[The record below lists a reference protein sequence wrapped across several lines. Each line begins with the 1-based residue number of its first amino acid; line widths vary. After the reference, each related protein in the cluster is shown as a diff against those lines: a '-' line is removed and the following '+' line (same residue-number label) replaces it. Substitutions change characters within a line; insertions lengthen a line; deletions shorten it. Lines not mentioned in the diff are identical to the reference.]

1 MTTTLTWLRIELRRR
16 WRPLVV
22 LALLIAFATATV
34 LTAFAG
40 ARRGNTAVDRLLE
53 ETLPA
58 TVAVLANQPDFDWDE
73 IRALPEVEALAL
85 FPVSSFGVD
94 DIPWSDHVDAFP
106 PMDDALL
113 RTLERPVVM
122 AGRLPD
128 QSRVDEVVVAP
139 GFLATYHRKVGDQ
152 VALRLPS
159 PEQINREDFDPA
171 TGEAFAGPTV
181 KARIVGV
188 IRSPWFAEDVGS
200 PGGVLPS
207 SALVA
212 KYHDNLI
219 GQISFVNALVRL
231 KGGTDDVESFR
242 AGLAAA
248 SGRNDIDVWDIDA
261 KFQEPRRQLNHF
273 EAISLTAFGLAA
285 LAAAIVLVGQS
296 VARYAA
302 ATAADL
308 HVLRA
313 VGLATRQGVVLASA
327 APFLASLAGATL
339 GVAGAAVASLWTP
352 IGAASLQEPAP
363 GFDMDWPVL
372 VAGWVLVPLLV
383 VVGAGSAAAFAL
395 LVRHGAVSPRRS
407 VVALTAARLGLPVPM
422 VVGARLALEPGRGRS
437 AVPVRPAL
445 VGAVTGVLGVLAAF
459 TFSAGVHDAAANPE
473 RFGQTHQ
480 LQAYLGFNG
489 QDMTAPVKE
498 LLPEIAKD
506 SQVASV
512 NDSRIAVAESVG
524 TTNPT
529 SVTTYTYAPIGGQF
543 PVVMLEGR
551 LPAGAGEI
559 VLAPASADMMEAK
572 VGGQVRLASGGAPVT
587 MTVTGIG
594 FVPAGS
600 HNNYSDGAWATPA
613 GYDHLFKDASTPFK
627 FHLAHVALRPGADP
641 GTVATRLSSLGAGFA
656 PPDPL
661 PELRKI
667 RDVQALPIVLAGFL
681 AVLAVGAVGHALA
694 TAVRRRRH
702 EVAVLRALG
711 MTRPQARWAVVT
723 QATLLALVGLAVGVP
738 LGVALGRTVWRLVA
752 DFMPLDYLVPVAFWA
767 LLLVAPVA
775 LLLANLLAAWP
786 GRIAARLRIG
796 HVLRTE

>member
-1 MTTTLTWLRIELRRR
+1 MITMWLRLELRRR
-16 WRPLVV
+16 WRPLLV
-22 LALLIAFATATV
+22 LALLVAFATATV
-34 LTAFAG
+34 LAAFAG
-40 ARRGNTAVDRLLE
+40 ARRGVTAVDRLQAG
-53 ETLPA
+53 TLPA
-58 TVAVLANQPDFDWDE
+58 TIAVLPNQPDFDWE
-73 IRALPEVEALAL
+73 KIRALPEVEALTL
-85 FPVSSFGVD
+85 FPVSAFGVD
-94 DIPWSDHVDAFP
+94 GIPWSAHVDAFP
-106 PMDDALL
+106 PMDDGLL
-113 RTLERPVVM
+113 RTIERPVILE
-122 AGRLPD
+122 GRLPD
-128 QSRVDEVVVAP
+128 QSRVDEVVAAP
-139 GFLATYHRKVGDQ
+139 GFLASFHRKVGDQ
-152 VALRLPS
+152 LTLRLATPK
-159 PEQINREDFDPA
+159 QINREDFDPA
-171 TGEAFAGPTV
+171 TGEAFGGPTI

-188 IRSPWFAEDVGS
+188 IKSPWFAEDVGS

-212 KYHDNLI
+212 RYRDNLI
-219 GQISFVNALVRL
+219 GPGSFINALVRL
-231 KGGTDDVESFR
+231 KGGAADVESFR
-242 AGLAAA
+242 DGLAAA
-248 SGRNDIDVWDIDA
+248 TERNDIDVWDIDA
-261 KFQEPRRQLNHF
+261 KLQEPRRQLNHF
-273 EAISLTAFGLAA
+273 EAVSLTAFGLAA

-308 HVLRA
+308 QVLRA
-313 VGLATRQGVVLASA
+313 VGLATRQGIVLAAA

-339 GVAGAAVASLWTP
+339 GVAGAAVASLWMP
-352 IGAASLQEPAP
+352 IGAASLYEPAP
-363 GFDMDWPVL
+363 GFDVDSLVL
-372 VAGWVLVPLLV
+372 VAGWVLVPVLV
-383 VVGAGSAAAFAL
+383 LAGAGGAAAFAL
-395 LVRHGAVSPRRS
+395 VVRHGEGSPRRS

-459 TFSAGVHDAAANPE
+459 TFSAGVHDAATNPE

-480 LQAYLGFNG
+480 LQAYVGFNG
-489 QDMTAPVKE
+489 DDMTPTPVKE
-498 LLPEIAKD
+498 LLPKIAKD
-506 SQVASV
+506 PQVASV

-524 TTNPT
+524 TANPT
-529 SVTTYTYAPIGGQF
+529 SVTTYTYAPMGGPF

-559 VLAPASADMMEAK
+559 VLAPGSADRMGAE
-572 VGGQVRLASGGAPVT
+572 VGGRVRLASGGAPVT

-600 HNNYSDGAWATPA
+600 HNNYSDGAWTTSA
-613 GYDHLFKDASTPFK
+613 GYDHLFEDASTLFK
-627 FHLAHVALRPGADP
+627 FHLAHVALRPGAAP
-641 GTVATRLSSLGAGFA
+641 EAVAARLSSMGAGFA

-711 MTRPQARWAVVT
+711 MTRRQARWAVVV

-767 LLLVAPVA
+767 LVLVGPVA

-786 GRIAARLRIG
+786 GRLAARLRIG

>member
-1 MTTTLTWLRIELRRR
+1 VTTTLTWLRIELRRR

-22 LALLIAFATATV
+22 LALLVAFATATV

-53 ETLPA
+53 RTLPA
-58 TVAVLANQPDFDWDE
+58 TIAVLPNQPGFDWDE
-73 IRALPEVEALAL
+73 IRALPEVEALSL
-85 FPVSSFGVD
+85 FPVSGFGVD
-94 DIPWSDHVDAFP
+94 GIPWTDHVDGFP

-113 RTLERPVVM
+113 RTIERPVVLE
-122 AGRLPD
+122 GRLPD
-128 QSRVDEVVVAP
+128 QSRVDEVVASP
-139 GFLATYHRKVGDQ
+139 RFLVVYHRKVGDHLT
-152 VALRLPS
+152 LRLPTT
-159 PEQINREDFDPA
+159 EQINREDFDPG
-171 TGEAFAGPTV
+171 TGEAFGGPTIKV
-181 KARIVGV
+181 RIVGV

-207 SALVA
+207 SALVTQ
-212 KYHDNLI
+212 YRDNLI
-219 GQISFVNALVRL
+219 GPISFINALVRL
-231 KGGTDDVESFR
+231 KGGTADVESFR

-248 SGRNDIDVWDIDA
+248 SDRNDIDVWDLDA
-261 KFQEPRRQLNHF
+261 KFQQPRRQMNHF
-273 EAISLTAFGLAA
+273 EALAFMAFGLAA

-308 HVLRA
+308 QVLRA
-313 VGLATRQGVVLASA
+313 VGLATRQGIVLASA

-339 GVAGAAVASLWTP
+339 GVVGAAVASLWMP
-352 IGAASLQEPAP
+352 IGAAALVEPDP
-363 GFDMDWPVL
+363 GFDVDWLVL
-372 VAGWVLVPLLV
+372 GAGWVLVPVLV
-383 VVGAGSAAAFAL
+383 VAGAGGAAAFAL
-395 LVRHGAVSPRRS
+395 VVRHGEGSPRRS

-445 VGAVTGVLGVLAAF
+445 IGAVAGVLGVLAAF
-459 TFSAGVHDAAANPE
+459 TFSAGVHDAATTPA
-473 RFGQTHQ
+473 RFGQVHQ
-480 LQAYLGFNG
+480 LEAYVGFNG
-489 QDMTAPVKE
+489 QDMAPLKD
-498 LLPEIAKD
+498 LLPEIAAD
-506 SQVASV
+506 PQVASV

-524 TTNPT
+524 TRLPT
-529 SVTTYTYAPIGGQF
+529 SVATYTYNPTGGPF

-551 LPAGAGEI
+551 LPTADDEI
-559 VLAPASADMMEAK
+559 VLAPASASRMDVG
-572 VGGQVRLASGGAPVT
+572 VGGQVRLASGGEPVT

-613 GYDHLFKDASTPFK
+613 GYDKLFADASVKFK
-627 FHLAHVALRPGADP
+627 FHLTHVALRPGADP
-641 GTVATRLSSLGAGFA
+641 KAVAARLSAIGAGFA
-656 PPDPL
+656 PPEPL
-661 PELRKI
+661 PELKRI
-667 RDVQALPIVLAGFL
+667 RDVEALPVVLAGFL

-711 MTRPQARWAVVT
+711 MTRAQARWAVVT

>member
-1 MTTTLTWLRIELRRR
+1 MTTISTWLRIELRRR

-22 LALLIAFATATV
+22 LALLVAFATTTV

-40 ARRGNTAVDRLLE
+40 ARRGETAVDRLLAP
-53 ETLPA
+53 TLPA
-58 TVAVLANQPDFDWDE
+58 TVAVLPNQPGFDWE
-73 IRALPEVEALAL
+73 KIRTLPQVEALTL
-85 FPVSSFGVD
+85 FPVSGFGVD
-94 DIPWSDHVDAFP
+94 DIPWTDHVDAFP
-106 PMDDALL
+106 PVDDQLL
-113 RTLERPVVM
+113 RTIERPVVM
-122 AGRLPD
+122 EGRLPD

-139 GFLATYHRKVGDQ
+139 GFLASYHRKVGDQ
-152 VALRLPS
+152 VTLRLPS
-159 PEQINREDFDPA
+159 PEQIDREDFDPA
-171 TGEAFAGPTV
+171 TGEPFAGPTV

-188 IRSPWFAEDVGS
+188 IRTPWFAEDVGS

-207 SALVA
+207 SALVTR
-212 KYHDNLI
+212 YRDNLI
-219 GQISFVNALVRL
+219 GQSSFVNALVRL
-231 KGGTDDVESFR
+231 KGGADDVESFR

-248 SGRNDIDVWDIDA
+248 SGRNDIDVWDIDV
-261 KFQEPRRQLNHF
+261 KFHEPRRQLNHF
-273 EAISLTAFGLAA
+273 EAISLAAFGLAA

-363 GFDMDWPVL
+363 GFDVDWLVL

-395 LVRHGAVSPRRS
+395 VVRHGEGSPRRS

-445 VGAVTGVLGVLAAF
+445 FGAVAGVLGVLAAF
-459 TFSAGVHDAAANPE
+459 TFSAGVHDAATNPE

-480 LQAYLGFNG
+480 LESYLGFNG
-489 QDMTAPVKE
+489 EDMGPVKD
-498 LLPEIAKD
+498 LLPAIAAD
-506 SQVASV
+506 PQVASV

-524 TTNPT
+524 TVNPT
-529 SVTTYTYAPIGGQF
+529 SVTTYTYAPMGGPF
-543 PVVMLEGR
+543 PVVMFEGR

-559 VLAPASADMMEAK
+559 VLAPGSADRMGAE
-572 VGGQVRLASGGAPVT
+572 VGGRVRLASGGSPVT

-594 FVPAGS
+594 FVPAGP
-600 HNNYSDGAWATPA
+600 HNNYSDGAWATSA
-613 GYDHLFKDASTPFK
+613 GYDRLFAGASYKFK
-627 FHLAHVALRPGADP
+627 FHLAHVTLRPGADP
-641 GTVATRLSSLGAGFA
+641 KAVAARLSAMGPGFA
-656 PPDPL
+656 PPEPL

-723 QATLLALVGLAVGVP
+723 QATLLTLVGLAVGVP
-738 LGVALGRTVWRLVA
+738 LGVAMGRTVWRLVA

-767 LLLVAPVA
+767 LLLIAPVA

-786 GRIAARLRIG
+786 GRIAAGLRIG